1 MSSVILCETNDERDP
16 MACNMET
23 DLKYSIG
30 GVDATDVKSI
40 EMPWLLIL
48 GKEHVCPHDYTDWSK
63 IYNQG

>member
-1 MSSVILCETNDERDP
+1 